1 MYDLERFVDAQQR
14 VYDDVLVE
22 LRAGRKRSH
31 WMWFVF
37 PQIEGLGGS
46 AMAVKYAIASL
57 EAAREYLLHPVLG
70 HRLREC
76 TRLVLDIDGRPLVDI
91 FGATDALKF
100 RSSMTLFA
108 CAAPDEP
115 LFREAL
121 RKYCD
126 SVQDPLTL
134 ERVSSSAG
142 E

>member
-1 MYDLERFVDAQQR
+1 
-14 VYDDVLVE
+14 
-22 LRAGRKRSH
+22 
-31 WMWFVF
+31 
-37 PQIEGLGGS
+37 
-46 AMAVKYAIASL
+46 
-57 EAAREYLLHPVLG
+57 
-70 HRLREC
+70 
-76 TRLVLDIDGRPLVDI
+76 VLDIDGRPLVDI

-134 ERVSSSAG
+134 DRVSSSAG